1 MVVVVVVV
9 IFWWW
14 WCCCGVDG
22 AVLVELGQRWLWRL
36 WSMIPVTMVVVVKAL
51 MTPATAVVVVEFVL
65 VDQWQQLESKGV
77 VVLVDTVETGGVG
90 WIRGF

>member
-51 MTPATAVVVVEFVL
+51 MTQATAVVVVEFVL